1 MIPLIDRPDYIN
13 AITPFMDA
21 PIVKILAGIRRSGKS
36 TIFEML
42 QQELLLRGIPEERII
57 SRRYTEMALTDYLT
71 AKTMHD
77 DLRAA
82 IAGKGRCY
90 LLLDEL
96 QEVEGWEKAVNSLL
110 EGADVDI
117 YVTGS
122 NSKLMSSEIS
132 TYLTGRYV
140 FVPVYTLSFKEY
152 LDFKVGSS
160 LSRNE
165 LLEQY
170 IRFGGFP
177 LVALGDYE
185 EQQAY
190 QIVNGIYHTVV
201 SRDIM
206 KRHRIKRQDLFDRVV
221 KYVIENTGKTFSA
234 NSITKF
240 LKNEHRTVSIE
251 SIYNYLKWLEQ
262 AFIIYPCRR
271 YDLQGKTILKTQ
283 EKYYLAD
290 ISLKY
295 SLLGYN
301 RKMLDGA
308 LENIVYLELR
318 RRGYDV
324 FIGKNETK
332 EIDFVA
338 TRREDRI
345 YVQVCVR
352 LPEDSDREVGNLMEI
367 RDHYPKYVVTLDT
380 LATGNENGIRIVH
393 LADFLLDDKW

>member
-1 MIPLIDRPDYIN
+1 MVFRPDYIN
-13 AITPFMDA
+13 AISPFIDA
-21 PIVKILAGIRRSGKS
+21 PVVKILAGVRRSGKS

-42 QQELLLRGIPEERII
+42 RQELLRRGIPEERIV
-57 SRRYTEMALTDYLT
+57 SRRYTEMDLADDLT
-71 AKTMHD
+71 ARAMYD

-82 IAGKGRCY
+82 IEGKGRCY

-140 FVPVYTLSFKEY
+140 SIPVYTLSFKEY
-152 LDFKVGSS
+152 LDFKAGSG

-177 LVALGDYE
+177 LVALGAYE
-185 EQQAY
+185 EQAAY

-221 KYVIENTGKTFSA
+221 KYVIENTGKIFSA
-234 NSITKF
+234 NSISKF

-290 ISLKY
+290 VSLKY

-301 RKMLDGA
+301 RKMLDGV
-308 LENIVYLELR
+308 LENIVCLELL
-318 RRGYDV
+318 RRGYEV

-338 TRREDRI
+338 ARRDERV

-352 LPEDSDREVGNLMEI
+352 LPEDSDREVDNLMEL
-367 RDHYPKYVVTLDT
+367 RDHYPKYVVTLDS
-380 LATGNENGIRIVH
+380 LAAGNENGIRIVH
-393 LADFLLDDKW
+393 LADFLLEDKW

>member
-1 MIPLIDRPDYIN
+1 MIFRPDYIN
-13 AITPFMDA
+13 AISPFIDK

-42 QQELLLRGIPEERII
+42 RQELLRRGIPEECII
-57 SRRYTEMALTDYLT
+57 SRRYTEMDLTANDLT
-71 AKTMHD
+71 AKAMYD

-82 IAGKGRCY
+82 IEGKGRCY

-96 QEVEGWEKAVNSLL
+96 QEVDDWEKAVNSLL

-132 TYLTGRYV
+132 TYLTGRYISI
-140 FVPVYTLSFKEY
+140 PVYTLSFREY
-152 LDFKVGSS
+152 LDFKAGNG

-177 LVALGDYE
+177 LVALADYE
-185 EQQAY
+185 ERQAY

-234 NSITKF
+234 NSISKF
-240 LKNEHRTVSIE
+240 LRNEHRTVSIE

-290 ISLKY
+290 VSLKY

-301 RKMLDGA
+301 RKMLDGV
-308 LENIVYLELR
+308 LENIVYLELL
-318 RRGYDV
+318 RRGYEV

-338 TRREDRI
+338 TRRDERI
-345 YVQVCVR
+345 YVQACVA
-352 LPEDSDREVGNLMEI
+352 LPADSDREVGNLMEL
-367 RDHYPKYVVTLDT
+367 RDHYPKYVVTLDA
-380 LATGNENGIRIVH
+380 LAAGNENGIRIVH
-393 LADFLLDDKW
+393 LADFLLDEKW